1 MRDVSYGTYAR
12 CKSLPEFTKK
22 GDNMGFTEEQKQE
35 LEALTKKVAEWLEKN
50 ADIHT
55 SVIVSADRYEVTQ
68 DVMGSPFIF

>member
-1 MRDVSYGTYAR
+1 
-12 CKSLPEFTKK
+12 
-22 GDNMGFTEEQKQE
+22 MGFTEEQKQE